1 MTSGTQIDFQVGGK
15 HYQEGA
21 IQPIEFFMSN
31 KQLDACECN
40 MIKYAYRHKNKNGM
54 QDLLKVVSYAILE
67 SEFGYNERETF
78 VKMIRELIG
87 DDK

>member
-1 MTSGTQIDFQVGGK
+1 MAGTQIDFQVGGS

-67 SEFGYNERETF
+67 SEFGYNEREQF